1 MGPGVTGIHGILG
14 EGGACVGRLGGM
26 SPAVRP
32 RCPRCG
38 YDLSGIAAS
47 WADRCPLEGVCSECG
62 HALRWGDVFDPSNND
77 LPWLVEHARSWRG
90 YGRRVVGTF
99 VRACWPPVY
108 WRAVGVEARVRVWPI
123 VVLVALVWGVPYVIS
138 GVVHG
143 MELHRWWMRGSSAY
157 IQRLNLTSADLVP
170 GAAANGLAHPVGRFW
185 DPTLSSWAF
194 TLNTWPHALAFG
206 VILHSCWPV
215 LFLIMPVVRRRAR
228 LRAAHLARAWVTGLL
243 MLLPAWCLHLAAISQ
258 NWRGGL
264 GRGHW
269 SEDPATWLWV
279 SVPLVG
285 LWWWSAITIGW
296 KVEQGGRVFW
306 LLGLASVLAAVVAGL
321 TADID
326 LFARWWWW
334 FGWDR
339 P

>member
-1 MGPGVTGIHGILG
+1 
-14 EGGACVGRLGGM
+14 M

-38 YDLSGIAAS
+38 YDLSGIATS

-90 YGRRVVGTF
+90 FGRRVMGTF
-99 VRACWPPVY
+99 ARACWPPVY

-123 VVLVALVWGVPYVIS
+123 VVLVALVWGVPYLVS
-138 GVVHG
+138 GVMFG
-143 MELHRWWMRGSSAY
+143 YDLRTSWTFRNSAY
-157 IQRLNLTSADLVP
+157 LSRLNVSDWQLARALAVN
-170 GAAANGLAHPVGRFW
+170 GAVHPVGMFW
-185 DPTLSSWAF
+185 DPRLMWGSFSRHG
-194 TLNTWPHALAFG
+194 WPQVLAFG
-206 VILHSCWPV
+206 VILHTCWPV
-215 LFLIMPVVRRRAR
+215 LFTILPVVRRRAR

-243 MLLPAWCLHLAAISQ
+243 MLLPAWCLHLAQITGQWQRIPGWAQ
-258 NWRGGL
+258 WT
-264 GRGHW
+264 
-269 SEDPATWLWV
+269 EDPATWLWV

-306 LLGLASVLAAVVAGL
+306 LLAVASVLAAVVAGL
-321 TADID
+321 AADID